1 MKSCWLYELRLVFL
15 VVVLGLLSGWFLGH
29 LLLALLGTLL
39 VYFLWQVYAL
49 RTFFRWL
56 YRGDP
61 DTPPVLGG
69 VWAALAERVRQQHD
83 SFHRKERR
91 LRDLLQ
97 RYQATA
103 AAVPD
108 GIVVLQPEYTIDWMN
123 GAAAAYLGLKPE
135 EDAGQRIENLVRQ
148 PKFIDYLH
156 GGDYRQPLELSCQP
170 RREGMLELHIVRYGQ
185 GQLLL
190 VIRDVTR
197 LQRLEAMR
205 RDFVANV
212 SHELRTP
219 LTVISGYLEAM
230 QENIGQSSLQHTAL
244 STMSQQAERM
254 MHLVDDLLLI
264 SKLETGVWPAEET
277 VVKVPHLL
285 QTLVRE
291 AGLLGG
297 NKAQK
302 ISLDVDERLFL
313 RGHERQLYS
322 AFLNLVSNAVQYTP
336 AGGEISL
343 RWYRDPQG
351 AHFAVR
357 DSGIGVAWQDIPRLT
372 ERFYRVDRG
381 RSRAVGGTG
390 LGLAIVKHVLN
401 LHQAV
406 LQIDSAP
413 GQGSLFR
420 CDFLSTRIVSPE
432 GLDDV
437 S

>member
-1 MKSCWLYELRLVFL
+1 MKPCWRYEWRLLFL
-15 VVVLGLLSGWFLGH
+15 ISTLGLLSGWLLGH
-29 LLLALLGTLL
+29 LLLGVLGILL
-39 VYFLWQVYAL
+39 VYLLWQAYAL
-49 RTFFRWL
+49 WRFFRWI
-56 YRGDP
+56 YHGDP
-61 DTPPVLGG
+61 DTPPALGG
-69 VWAALAERVRQQHD
+69 VWAALVERFRLQND

-108 GIVVLQPEYTIDWMN
+108 GIVVLQPDYTIDWMN
-123 GAAAAYLGLKPE
+123 GAAAAFLGLKPE

-156 GGDYRQPLELSCQP
+156 GGDYSQPLALSCQP
-170 RREGMLELHIVRYGQ
+170 RGEGVLELHIVRYGQ

-219 LTVISGYLEAM
+219 LTVISGYLEAL
-230 QENIGQSSLQHTAL
+230 QEGVGPSSLQHTAL

-277 VVKVPHLL
+277 LVKVPHLL
-285 QTLVRE
+285 QTLMRE
-291 AGLLGG
+291 ARLLGG
-297 NKAQK
+297 DKVQK
-302 ISLDVDERLFL
+302 ISLDVDEGLFL
-313 RGHERQLYS
+313 HGHERQLYS

-343 RWYRDPQG
+343 RWYRDQQG
-351 AHFAVR
+351 AHFAVQ
-357 DSGIGVAWQDIPRLT
+357 DSGIGIARQDIPRLT

-406 LQIDSAP
+406 LQINSTL

-420 CDFLSTRIVSPE
+420 CDFPIDRIVCIDE
-432 GLDDV
+432 QDKV